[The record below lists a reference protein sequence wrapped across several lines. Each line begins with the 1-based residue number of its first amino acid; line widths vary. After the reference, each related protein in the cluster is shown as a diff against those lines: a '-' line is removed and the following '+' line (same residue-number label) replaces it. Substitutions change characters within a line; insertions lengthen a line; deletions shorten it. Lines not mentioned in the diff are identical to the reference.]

1 VIATATNT
9 VVAIVP
15 VGTRPQGVVITPD
28 GAYAYVAN
36 QYSGTVSVI
45 ATATNTVVD
54 TISGLAY
61 PAQLSI
67 TPDGAYAYVVT
78 AAADTVSVI
87 ATATNTVVDTIP
99 VQSWPIGI
107 GMTPDGAYVYAENQ
121 FSNTVSVIATATN
134 TVVATVP
141 VGSDPVWAA
150 VAPSYRTATTTTL
163 SSSPNPSTYGEAVT
177 FTAVVSSSQGA
188 PPDGE
193 TVSFMKGKKVLGTG
207 TLSAGSATFTTLT
220 LKVGTTTVK
229 AVYAGDSNFANS
241 TSKPVKQVVEDAGE

>member
-1 VIATATNT
+1 IGAKGGMNSAAKVTPNGAFVYVTNYSANIVSVIDTTTNKVVATVPTTNPNGMAITPDGAYAYVANDNVSTASVIATATNT

-15 VGTRPQGVVITPD
+15 VGTRPQGVGITPD

-36 QYSGTVSVI
+36 QYSS
-45 ATATNTVVD
+45 
-54 TISGLAY
+54 
-61 PAQLSI
+61 
-67 TPDGAYAYVVT
+67 
-78 AAADTVSVI
+78 
-87 ATATNTVVDTIP
+87 
-99 VQSWPIGI
+99 
-107 GMTPDGAYVYAENQ
+107 
-121 FSNTVSVIATATN
+121 TVSVIATATN